1 MENMLQKNTAT
12 PRPKFAVG
20 SRRLDLFTAA
30 LFTLAYLLMVIEPVE
45 TPTERLLIVI
55 LGLASLFM
63 AIVGYAYVQRLGTI
77 LAAVIYLLVQFSLT
91 TVLTWLAGIG
101 IGNTLM
107 FLIALAQGSRILPL
121 GWALVFCLYL
131 PTVHIGMELQDLA
144 REGLGSFIAGIF
156 VVLITRVAVNEQRL
170 RAEKEAL
177 AEELSEANAQLRSY
191 ALQAEELA
199 EAKERNRLAREIHD
213 GLGHHLTAATMQLRA
228 ARAVLH
234 QQPEKAELALEK
246 AETLTQDAL
255 SDVRRSVAALRTLE
269 RPLTEALASLV
280 KETNAAGTLTDLKI
294 EGTPRQLEPQV
305 ESSLYRVAQ
314 EGLTNVRKHAQA
326 TQCIVTLTYHPQ
338 RIDLVIEDNGIGSSN
353 PSGGFGLVGV
363 RERVTQLSGEMRV
376 ETAPHQGLKLCV
388 SVPG

>member
-1 MENMLQKNTAT
+1 MENSFQKTTAT
-12 PRPKFAVG
+12 SRPKFALPL
-20 SRRLDLFTAA
+20 SRLDFITAA
-30 LFTLAYLLMVIEPVE
+30 LFALAYVLVVVEPVE
-45 TPTERLLIVI
+45 TPTERLLIVM
-55 LGLASLFM
+55 LGLASLFL
-63 AIVGYAYVQRLGTI
+63 AIVGYAYVQRRGTI
-77 LAAVIYLLVQFSLT
+77 LAAVIYLLAQFLLT
-91 TVLTWLAGIG
+91 TVLTWLGGIG

-121 GWALVFCLYL
+121 WWALAFCLYL
-131 PTVHIGMELQDLA
+131 PTIHIGMELQDLA

-199 EAKERNRLAREIHD
+199 AAKERNRLAREIHD

-228 ARAVLH
+228 GRAVLRQH
-234 QQPEKAELALEK
+234 PDKAELALEK

-269 RPLTEALASLV
+269 RPLAEALASLV
-280 KETNAAGTLTDLKI
+280 QETNAAGTPTDLKI
-294 EGTPRQLEPQV
+294 EGTPRHLEPHV

-326 TQCIVTLTYHPQ
+326 THCAVTLTYHPQ
-338 RIDLVIEDNGIGSSN
+338 TVELSIKDNGVGSAN
-353 PSGGFGLVGV
+353 ASGGFGLVGI
-363 RERVTQLSGEMRV
+363 RERVAHLGGE
-376 ETAPHQGLKLCV
+376 THIDTTLQKGLKLRV